1 MDLALLAK
9 IALLAVSR
17 GHSRIEDLGY
27 CGMAFV
33 NRFAGHWPGFSW
45 TQWCCKSDPY
55 CHMQFHARYLHLYPA
70 DWVSLPN
77 CEGILIQRES
87 MGTPFPGSDDFKL
100 RESRIAT
107 CVSSMVNAKP
117 ASFSTVT
124 LRDHGAGEL
133 HDLRSPRAREDV
145 RVLMPANNC
154 GCFRWAAE
162 FQVETN
168 ILLHEWQQGW
178 INTLSYIHRIVVST
192 NTGKSTA
199 RLFCHYCVFS
209 HISLISH
216 GHAPLE

>member
-55 CHMQFHARYLHLYPA
+55 CHMQFHARYLRLYPA

-107 CVSSMVNAKP
+107 YVSSMVNAKP

-133 HDLRSPRAREDV
+133 HDLRSRAPDNMSGF
-145 RVLMPANNC
+145 LCWLTTA
-154 GCFRWAAE
+154 
-162 FQVETN
+162 
-168 ILLHEWQQGW
+168 
-178 INTLSYIHRIVVST
+178 VVSDGLL
-192 NTGKSTA
+192 NFKS
-199 RLFCHYCVFS
+199 RQIFCSMSGSKYGTIH
-209 HISLISH
+209 
-216 GHAPLE
+216 